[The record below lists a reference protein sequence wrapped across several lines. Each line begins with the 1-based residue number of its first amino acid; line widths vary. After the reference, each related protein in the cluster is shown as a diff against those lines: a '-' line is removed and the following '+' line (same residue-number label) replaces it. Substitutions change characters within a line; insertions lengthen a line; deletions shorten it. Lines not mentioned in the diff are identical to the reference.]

1 MSTSKTIQAN
11 SSKTLLKESKVR
23 ILYPKM
29 QRERNLSLQH
39 SRSILS
45 YNQYSKLQNYYCKK
59 SKKKVMNSQHLLL
72 LSKKITIKKRILQFK
87 KLRIERELSRSAKNN
102 HWKQKLKRMRS
113 IKLISKIESN
123 S

>member
-11 SSKTLLKESKVR
+11 SSKILLKESKVR

-59 SKKKVMNSQHLLL
+59 SKTSSMNKENGLRGHRRKWPPKF
-72 LSKKITIKKRILQFK
+72 LSINIFNEKIC
-87 KLRIERELSRSAKNN
+87 S
-102 HWKQKLKRMRS
+102 
-113 IKLISKIESN
+113 
-123 S
+123 

>member
-39 SRSILS
+39 SKSILS
-45 YNQYSKLQNYYCKK
+45 YNQYSKLQTYYCKK

-72 LSKKITIKKRILQFK
+72 LSKKLTIKKRILQFK